1 MDSWSQYKISLDPLS
16 RALKSL
22 NDALREPFSPIV
34 RDATIQRF
42 KNAFELSWK
51 MLKRYFHVNNQISEA
66 NLKNIFREAG
76 KQGIIENVE
85 QWFEFLH
92 FRNLTSHTYDESTA
106 QEVFEAA
113 KSFAGEAEKVLR
125 KLEVLI
131 G

>member
-1 MDSWSQYKISLDPLS
+1 MDSSPQYKISLDPLS
-16 RALKSL
+16 RAIKSL

-42 KNAFELSWK
+42 EYTFELSWK
-51 MLKRYFHVNNQISEA
+51 MLKRYFQVNNQTSEA

-113 KSFAGEAEKVLR
+113 KNFSGEAEKVLR